1 LKVAPTSI
9 ADVKIITPPRW
20 TDDRGF
26 FSEAYN
32 CRALAE
38 HGISLNFVQDNCSF
52 SQRKGTIR
60 GLHFQLPPFAQHK
73 LVRVSRGS
81 IFDVAV
87 DLRLGSPTYGKHV
100 AVTLSARE
108 GNQVLVPAGF
118 AHGFCTLED
127 ETEVMYKV
135 SEYYEPAHDSGIFWA
150 DPDLGIEWPVLPQA
164 AILSEKD
171 KALQSF
177 RTLQAVF
184 A

>member
-1 LKVAPTSI
+1 
-9 ADVKIITPPRW
+9 
-20 TDDRGF
+20 
-26 FSEAYN
+26 
-32 CRALAE
+32 
-38 HGISLNFVQDNCSF
+38 
-52 SQRKGTIR
+52 
-60 GLHFQLPPFAQHK
+60 
-73 LVRVSRGS
+73 
-81 IFDVAV
+81 
-87 DLRLGSPTYGKHV
+87 
-100 AVTLSARE
+100 
-108 GNQVLVPAGF
+108 VLVPAGF

-177 RTLQAVF
+177 RSLQAVF